1 MSKIDPNQSM
11 ENFDYKSNSNK
22 SKAEAAKRESQ
33 TEEKRVEKV
42 VTGKVITKKKSG
54 FSKFAGEFISED
66 AKNIKNYVIG
76 DVLIPAFKKAISDI
90 ITDGIDIILYGGNG
104 RGGARRSTADR
115 VSYRSYYDDRGGR
128 ASDRLTSRYSSS
140 SYSYDDIVLDSRG
153 EAEEVLARMDELMDT
168 YGLVRVADLKDLVG
182 ITGNYTDNKYGW
194 TNIRNAEIVHVRDG
208 WMIKM
213 PRAVAID

>member
-1 MSKIDPNQSM
+1 MSKIDPSQSM

-22 SKAEAAKRESQ
+22 SKTEAVRQA
-33 TEEKRVEKV
+33 EEKRVEKV
-42 VTGKVITKKKSG
+42 VTGKVVTKKKSG

-66 AKNIKNYVIG
+66 AKNIKSYVIG

-104 RGGARRSTADR
+104 RSRSGRFNADR
-115 VSYRSYYDDRGGR
+115 VSYRSYYDDHRP
-128 ASDRLTSRYSSS
+128 SDRLTTSRYSSN
-140 SYSYDDIVLDSRG
+140 SYSYDDIILDSRG

-182 ITGNYTDNKYGW
+182 ITGSYTDNKYGW

>member
-1 MSKIDPNQSM
+1 MSKIDPSQSM

-22 SKAEAAKRESQ
+22 SKTEAVKQA
-33 TEEKRVEKV
+33 EEKRVEKV
-42 VTGKVITKKKSG
+42 VTGKVVTKKKSG

-66 AKNIKNYVIG
+66 AKNIKSYVIG

-104 RGGARRSTADR
+104 RNRSVRSNADR
-115 VSYRSYYDDRGGR
+115 VSYRSYYDDRR
-128 ASDRLTSRYSSS
+128 QSDRLTTSRYSSN
-140 SYSYDDIVLDSRG
+140 SYSYDDIILDSRG

-182 ITGNYTDNKYGW
+182 ITGSYTDNKYGW

>member
-1 MSKIDPNQSM
+1 MSKIDPSQSM
-11 ENFDYKSNSNK
+11 EKFDYKSNSNK
-22 SKAEAAKRESQ
+22 SKTEAVKQA
-33 TEEKRVEKV
+33 EEKRVEKV
-42 VTGKVITKKKSG
+42 VTGKVVTKKKSG

-66 AKNIKNYVIG
+66 AKNIKSYVIG

-104 RGGARRSTADR
+104 RSRSGRSNADR
-115 VSYRSYYDDRGGR
+115 VSYRSYYDDRR
-128 ASDRLTSRYSSS
+128 PSDRLTTSRYSSN
-140 SYSYDDIVLDSRG
+140 SYSYDDIILDSRG

-182 ITGNYTDNKYGW
+182 ITGSYTDNKYGW

>member
-1 MSKIDPNQSM
+1 MSKIDPSQSM

-22 SKAEAAKRESQ
+22 SKTEAVKQA
-33 TEEKRVEKV
+33 EEKRVEKV
-42 VTGKVITKKKSG
+42 VTGKVVTKKKSG

-66 AKNIKNYVIG
+66 AKNIKSYVIG

-104 RGGARRSTADR
+104 RSRSGRSNADR
-115 VSYRSYYDDRGGR
+115 VSYRSYYDDRR
-128 ASDRLTSRYSSS
+128 QSDRLTTSRYSSN
-140 SYSYDDIVLDSRG
+140 SYSYDDIILDSRG

-182 ITGNYTDNKYGW
+182 ITGSYTDNKYGW

>member
-1 MSKIDPNQSM
+1 MSKIDPSQSM

-22 SKAEAAKRESQ
+22 SKTEAIKQA
-33 TEEKRVEKV
+33 EEKRVEKV
-42 VTGKVITKKKSG
+42 VTGKVVTKKKSG

-66 AKNIKNYVIG
+66 AKNIKSYVIG

-104 RGGARRSTADR
+104 RSRSGRSNADR
-115 VSYRSYYDDRGGR
+115 VSYRSYYDDRR
-128 ASDRLTSRYSSS
+128 PSDRLTTSRYSSN
-140 SYSYDDIVLDSRG
+140 SYSYDDIILDSRG

-182 ITGNYTDNKYGW
+182 ITGSYTDNKYGW